1 MNRTEL
7 LTIIDSVRDKAL
19 QKLIDSNT
27 PAYPKY
33 YEQVFKDTLAVMQDE
48 EIKQI
53 FQKYSEQAPQS
64 AEKDLEKYIALSQET
79 FEMFSNSNKEISKVV
94 IGQGEYIDKLSEDSV
109 GGHVDYEKIVSY
121 MIGFQS
127 KLLEE
132 IKKSDE
138 HIRKLEIELSNVLQK
153 SMMDSLTKLH
163 NKRSYITDIT
173 KLTHIDNSVKL
184 ETHIIYIDIDNFKD
198 INDRFGYLGGDK
210 VLVFVSNTLKSY
222 LGDEDKIYR
231 IGDEDF
237 AIVINKGGLEKAKD
251 IAERIRAKIEISKLV
266 YSEEVI
272 QLTVCA
278 GVISHEAGDDL
289 IAINTR
295 GQRAID
301 EAKASGRNKVV
312 VI

>member
-1 MNRTEL
+1 MNRAEL
-7 LTIIDSVRDKAL
+7 LSIIDSVKEKAL
-19 QKLIDSNT
+19 LKLSESNT

-33 YEQVFKDTLAVMQDE
+33 YEQVFKDTLATMQGE

-53 FQKYSEQAPQS
+53 FQKYSDHAPLE
-64 AEKDLEKYIALSQET
+64 AEKDLERYIALSQET

-94 IGQGEYIDKLSEDSV
+94 VGQGEYIDKLSEEGSA
-109 GGHVDYEKIVSY
+109 GHIDYEKIVSY
-121 MIGFQS
+121 MLSFQS

-132 IKKSDE
+132 IRKSDE
-138 HIRKLEIELSNVLQK
+138 HIRKLEIELSNALQK
-153 SMMDSLTKLH
+153 SMMDRLTKLH
-163 NKRSYITDIT
+163 NKRAYITDMTKIT
-173 KLTHIDNSVKL
+173 HAAGTEKLDLHV
-184 ETHIIYIDIDNFKD
+184 IYIDIDNFKD

-237 AIVINKGGLEKAKD
+237 AIVIGNGGINKAKE
-251 IAERIRAKIEISKLV
+251 IAERIRSKIEISKLV

-272 QLTVCA
+272 QLTICA

-289 IAINTR
+289 IALNTR
-295 GQRAID
+295 GQKAIED
-301 EAKASGRNKVV
+301 AKKGGKNRVV
-312 VI
+312 VL